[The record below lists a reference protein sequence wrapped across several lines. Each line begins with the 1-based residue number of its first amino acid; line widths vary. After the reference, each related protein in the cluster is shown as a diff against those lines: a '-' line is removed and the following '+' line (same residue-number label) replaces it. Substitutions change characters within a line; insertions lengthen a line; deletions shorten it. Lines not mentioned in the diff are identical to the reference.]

1 MKKVSWLRKHF
12 YIVTWAVN
20 IALFPAFLVC
30 LATGVVMF
38 PGLLEFFSIRSRNL
52 PMETIATI
60 HDWTGIALGVGIVFH
75 LFLHWRA
82 AVQFV
87 KVKIF
92 SPPRKKQDSQS
103 SPVAGAQGA

>member
-1 MKKVSWLRKHF
+1 MKNVSWLRKHF

-20 IALFPAFLVC
+20 IALLPTFLTC
-30 LATGVVMF
+30 LVTGVVMF

-52 PMETIATI
+52 PMSTIASI
-60 HDWTGIALGVGIVFH
+60 HDWTGIALGLGIVFH

-87 KVKIF
+87 KAKILT
-92 SPPRKKQDSQS
+92 SPRKRH
-103 SPVAGAQGA
+103 AQ